1 MIYRKAT
8 RTNHKKTAKEHVK
21 FLKNITLSHLNFKLM
36 SFLLSDIF
44 QVKVHASTSSNKD
57 IKQEKTEEQNP
68 KLKVIR
74 EEILEV
80 SDSND
85 DEDETDDIKI
95 VNEVRAAANDPNYEP
110 KHDYQ
115 RELSLIHI

>member
-1 MIYRKAT
+1 MIDRKASKS
-8 RTNHKKTAKEHVK
+8 NYKQTAREHVK
-21 FLKNITLSHLNFKLM
+21 FLKNITTMQLIM

-57 IKQEKTEEQNP
+57 IKQEKIEEQNP

-95 VNEVRAAANDPNYEP
+95 VNEVRAAAN
-110 KHDYQ
+110 
-115 RELSLIHI
+115 